1 MPEAGTEHEVE
12 PMSEDLRFSF
22 TKPALERLPM
32 PGAGQRV
39 TYHDTKTPG
48 LTLRVTSAGAKSYC
62 VQKRINGRVERIT
75 LGKFPGMTIEQ
86 ARMAATKVLG
96 TVAAGDN
103 PAEVKRGKRQEL
115 TLGELFDEYMTRRA
129 AFNKR
134 ADKPEALFRLYLS
147 HWANRKISTIRHE
160 EVDRLHKS
168 LGREIGR
175 KGTGKIAAANN
186 MLRLLHVMFNQA
198 INVWRI
204 YQGDNPAH
212 GIKQFE
218 EKSRD
223 RFLQADELP
232 RFFAALAEEQNTT
245 IRDYV
250 LISLLTGARKSNV
263 LEMEWSQVN
272 FDRGEWRIPE
282 TKNGTPQTVTLAPEA
297 VEILKERKRQ
307 AIDNNPYVF
316 PGSPRKKLEANEVA
330 APQPLKEP
338 KTGWKRILKRADIP
352 EGDLRLHDLRRSLG
366 SWQARTGASLSVIGK
381 SLNHKNT
388 STTAI
393 YARLDLDPVRQS
405 VDTAVAAMFEAG
417 GLKETSVVPFR
428 ARKA

>member
-12 PMSEDLRFSF
+12 PMSEDLRFNF

-32 PGAGQRV
+32 PEVGQRV
-39 TYHDTKTPG
+39 TYHDTKAPG
-48 LTLRVTSAGAKSYC
+48 LTVRVTHTGAKSFC
-62 VQKRINGRVERIT
+62 VQRRINGRVERIT
-75 LGKFPGMTIEQ
+75 LGKFPTMTIEQ
-86 ARMAATKVLG
+86 ARTETTKVMG

-115 TLGELFDEYMTRRA
+115 TLGELLDEYMSRRA

-134 ADKPEALFRLYLS
+134 GDKPEALFRIYLS

-160 EVDRLHKS
+160 EVDRLHKKI
-168 LGREIGR
+168 GVEVGR
-175 KGTGKIAAANN
+175 KGSAKQVTANN
-186 MLRLLHVMFNQA
+186 VLKLLHVMFNQA

-212 GIKQFE
+212 GIQKFA

-223 RFLQADELP
+223 RFLQVDELP
-232 RFFAALAEEQNTT
+232 RFFKALADEPNDTV
-245 IRDYV
+245 RDFFLV
-250 LISLLTGARKSNV
+250 SLLTGARKANA
-263 LEMEWSQVN
+263 LEMQWSQIN

-282 TKNGTPQTVTLAPEA
+282 TKNGDPQTVTLAPEA
-297 VEILKERKRQ
+297 VELLKNRMGQ
-307 AIDNNPYVF
+307 NDSTYVF
-316 PGSPRKKLEANEVA
+316 PGDGKTGHLV
-330 APQPLKEP
+330 EP
-338 KTGWKRILKRADIP
+338 KTAWKRILKRAGIA
-352 EGDLRLHDLRRSLG
+352 EGDLRIHDLRRSLG

-417 GLKETSVVPFR
+417 GLKETSVVPFK
-428 ARKA
+428 ARNR